1 MAAPHVADRAVGLQ
15 HVAYLVPRPV
25 VAGLAKPF
33 FNEHELQ
40 PNSAAHDVPPRVVP
54 LVTRLLVIAS
64 MSSSLPHSVD
74 GNNIYSTCTSQ
85 YFRSHLAQA

>member
-15 HVAYLVPRPV
+15 HEAYLVPRPV

-40 PNSAAHDVPPRVVP
+40 PNSAAHDVP
-54 LVTRLLVIAS
+54 
-64 MSSSLPHSVD
+64 LPSGAAGDAAPGHRE
-74 GNNIYSTCTSQ
+74 YE
-85 YFRSHLAQA
+85 